1 MSYAAGKPDFGNL
14 LNPMLREIDPDLAKQ
29 LHDKYKLPLDYRG
42 RSFQDVST
50 LSDHQIYT
58 TMKNQLG
65 DEL

>member
-1 MSYAAGKPDFGNL
+1 
-14 LNPMLREIDPDLAKQ
+14 MLREIDPDLAKQ